1 MATIKPEQLTQEIG
15 EILQTF
21 NHFVTTLVDEAA
33 VEVGKAG
40 AADLRRISPRGY
52 RGKYAKGWTW
62 KKTKRGTVYIHNA
75 KQYQLTHLL
84 EKGHITVKKSGKYGN
99 KSRTAAIPH
108 ISTIE
113 NEVAENFERRIVHGM
128 EYQK

>member
-1 MATIKPEQLTQEIG
+1 MSTIKPEQLTQEIG

-21 NHFVTTLVDEAA
+21 NHKVQTVVDEAA

-40 AADLRRISPRGY
+40 AADLRRISPRRSG
-52 RGKYAKGWTW
+52 RYAKTWTW
-62 KKTKRGTVYIHNA
+62 KKTKKGTVYIHND
-75 KQYQLTHLL
+75 KNYRLTHLL

-113 NEVAENFERRIVHGM
+113 NEVAENFERRIVRGM

>member
-21 NHFVTTLVDEAA
+21 NHKVETLVDQAA

-40 AADLRRISPRGY
+40 AADLRRISPRGA
-52 RGKYAKGWTW
+52 RGKYAKTWTW
-62 KKTKRGTVYIHNA
+62 KKTKRGTVYIHND
-75 KQYQLTHLL
+75 KNYQLTHLL
-84 EKGHITVKKSGKYGN
+84 EKGHKTVKKSGRYGQ
-99 KSRTAAIPH
+99 KTQTAAIPH

-113 NEVAENFERRIVHGM
+113 REVADNFESRIVHGI